1 MSIVAVDRE
10 FEKDILHVDWFIGK
24 RCNFDCD
31 YCPDGLH
38 DNYSPHYKFENTKKL
53 IDTFLNKFG
62 VMKSNPGKQ
71 INVAINQCHS
81 RTCIIPK
88 NDPIYNGSMTLK

>member
-1 MSIVAVDRE
+1 MSSFLTFVFIV
-10 FEKDILHVDWFIGK
+10 FL
-24 RCNFDCD
+24 
-31 YCPDGLH
+31 
-38 DNYSPHYKFENTKKL
+38 KFELSLLLKL
-53 IDTFLNKFG
+53 KLLPDFKVLILNTFLNKFG

>member
-1 MSIVAVDRE
+1 MSTFLTFV
-10 FEKDILHVDWFIGK
+10 FIA
-24 RCNFDCD
+24 C
-31 YCPDGLH
+31 L
-38 DNYSPHYKFENTKKL
+38 KFELLLPLKL
-53 IDTFLNKFG
+53 KLFPDLKVLILNTFLNKFG

-71 INVAINQCHS
+71 INVAINQCHY